1 LNLAEKDV
9 ADAAQSCTIDL
20 TLAFQN
26 KETAALYDAWRR
38 LGGDKGIIPFRR
50 DFDPRDHVALLPH
63 MFVIE
68 ATDEPEPRFRYRL
81 VGTNIVET
89 LGRDATGIWID
100 DLYKDAPEVIE
111 GFKII
116 LHSGRP
122 VRTYGKLTWLEK
134 DFLSY
139 ESGTFPLLTDDGRI
153 GRFVGLTIYSPS
165 KSSNDTPSPV
175 PSPS

>member
-1 LNLAEKDV
+1 LILARDIV
-9 ADAAQSCTIDL
+9 ADAAPSCTIDL

-26 KETAALYDAWRR
+26 RETAALHEAWRR
-38 LGGDKGIIPFRR
+38 LGGNRGTPYRR

-68 ATDEPEPRFRYRL
+68 ATDDPEPRFRYRL

-89 LGRDATGIWID
+89 IGRDATGTWVD
-100 DLYKDAPEVIE
+100 DLYKDAPEVVE
-111 GFKII
+111 GFRALLQK
-116 LHSGRP
+116 GRP
-122 VRTYGKLTWLEK
+122 VRTFGKLTWVGK

-139 ESGTFPLLTDDGRI
+139 ESGIFPLLTDDGRI

-165 KSSNDTPSPV
+165 KSSAD
-175 PSPS
+175 